1 MRRLPPAA
9 EYDGRLRALRAE
21 AEGVPA
27 GDVESRRRLMEQ
39 ITRLQGEQGVA
50 LFLRPEASGV
60 MQVEVQ
66 AIVLGDGCAILALP
80 GEFFVESGR
89 AIQAAAGIPHL
100 LVACY
105 ANHHVMYVVPRH
117 EFARGGY
124 EPGVAILDED
134 AEEAFRGAAVDLLRE
149 VAAM

>member
-1 MRRLPPAA
+1 VRS
-9 EYDGRLRALRAE
+9 
-21 AEGVPA
+21 

-50 LFLRPEASGV
+50 AFLRPDSSGV

-66 AIVLGDGCAILALP
+66 AISLGAGCAALALP
-80 GEFFVESGR
+80 GEFFVETAH

-100 LVACY
+100 LIACY
-105 ANHHVMYVVPRH
+105 ANHHVMYVVPKH
-117 EFARGGY
+117 EFERGGY

-134 AEEAFRGAAVDLLRE
+134 AEAAFREAAVDLLRE
-149 VAAM
+149 VTSP